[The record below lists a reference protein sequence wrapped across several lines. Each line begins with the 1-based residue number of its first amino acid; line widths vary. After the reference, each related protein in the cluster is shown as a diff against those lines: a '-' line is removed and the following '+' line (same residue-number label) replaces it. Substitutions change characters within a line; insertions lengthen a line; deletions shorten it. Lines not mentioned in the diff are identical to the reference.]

1 MVNDKALI
9 RDKMIAWEEQLNS
22 WSLPAWE
29 DFPALPLYMDQVI
42 YLLNGYLRFPAE
54 EEAENSVTPAMIN
67 NYVKLKIIPPP
78 VKKRYG
84 KLHLAYLMMVCAL
97 KQTVSTAEIRKIV
110 PLGLDEAAARTLYE
124 GFRAVF
130 LREREAFRQAVRQAA
145 RPVLAGDNEPAA
157 HLVFHAAAEASLYQM
172 LAERLLNL
180 DAPEKNDA

>member
-1 MVNDKALI
+1 MLNDEQILGKLLAWADALG
-9 RDKMIAWEEQLNS
+9 AHA
-22 WSLPAWE
+22 LPAWA

-42 YLLNGYLRFPAE
+42 LLMNGYLAFPDAQGDE
-54 EEAENSVTPAMIN
+54 KNVTPAMIN